1 MLRERYSIDFSVQ
14 PAIRPQNWFNVA
26 KLPHMLP
33 QTSPPT
39 TPRTLVLTAVAMLAF
54 AANSLLCRLALRG
67 LHIDA
72 LSFGCIRLLAGAIT
86 LALVLH
92 WRAQPAAPIAPAA
105 PAKPAKP
112 DQWAAA
118 MLFGYV
124 TFFSYAY
131 LSLSAGSGALILFG
145 AVQLTMI
152 GAGLR
157 AGERFS
163 PVAWAGVLAATAGL
177 AWLVAPG
184 VQAPPLVGALAM
196 ALAGVA
202 WGVYSLR
209 GRGVADALAATSRSF
224 NRATLWAL
232 GLGAVL
238 AVVQPGQTHA
248 DMAGVALAVGSG
260 AVASGL
266 GYVVWYAALRGLA
279 AMQAASVQLSVP
291 LLAALGGVLLL
302 DEAITLRLAFAT
314 PVILGGIALAL
325 VKRQPK
331 SA

>member
-26 KLPHMLP
+26 KVPHMLP
-33 QTSPPT
+33 QTSPQT

-72 LSFGCIRLLAGAIT
+72 LSFGCVRLLAGAIT

-92 WRAQPAAPIAPAA
+92 WRAAPAT
-105 PAKPAKP
+105 PAKLAKP

-325 VKRQPK
+325 VTRHPK